1 VSYLGPGF
9 RYHESHYHKERD
21 AIMADN
27 LIKSE
32 SRRAQ
37 RFSQEGRVFFVRDG
51 GCRTM
56 ELAYLEDLSMT
67 GCRVISS
74 SPLRVGME
82 LGLSLVGS
90 WNERDIVVE
99 LAKVRRGVGNRLGLD
114 FLGVDPLERERLQQF
129 LKTVEAALEDAV
141 RAFAA

>member
-1 VSYLGPGF
+1 
-9 RYHESHYHKERD
+9 
-21 AIMADN
+21 MADN